1 MRINKADIILA
12 VIIAIVGIASSF
24 YIGLHDKNL
33 ENGVVVVHQDNK
45 VYARYALDEDRKI
58 TIDEKGHINKITI
71 KDGVVQMSFANC
83 HSQDCVKQGKIK
95 DGSKTIVCLP
105 HKVVVEIEKSQSKYD
120 SVSK

>member
-12 VIIAIVGIASSF
+12 VVIAVIGIASSL
-24 YIGLHDKNL
+24 YIGFHDGDL
-33 ENGVVVVHQDNK
+33 ENGVVVIHKDNK
-45 VYARYALDEDRKI
+45 VYARYALTEDREV

-83 HSQDCVKQGKIK
+83 HSQDCIKQGKIT

-105 HKVVVEIEKSQSKYD
+105 HKVVVEIENEESKYD